1 VNRLLL
7 ILLLSALLSVLA
19 WAQDAEEEVVAAD
32 PEVTAAEEP
41 EVPVEPEP
49 EPEPDYDE
57 AGLDEKGFDNEDDDF
72 EASERIP
79 TDQSIDF
86 PTDI

>member
-1 VNRLLL
+1 MNRLLL
-7 ILLLSALLSVLA
+7 ILLLSALLSVLT

-32 PEVTAAEEP
+32 PEVTASEEP

-49 EPEPDYDE
+49 EPEYDE
-57 AGLDEKGFDNEDDDF
+57 AGLDEQGFDNEDDDF